1 MARPAYFALTQNG
14 STGPDVSLIQTW
26 LNGVRSR
33 WPSII
38 ALTVDG
44 KFGTNTEAAVKQFQS
59 LVGLTAD
66 GKVGVNTW
74 NALYDRYAA
83 IHGEGEQYPGTFI
96 RNGTRGATVH
106 SAQLRLNTK
115 GAVLNPDGI
124 FGARTLAATKAFQAS
139 SGLSADGIIGP
150 NTWARLYA

>member
-1 MARPAYFALTQNG
+1 MARPVYFALSQNG
-14 STGPDVSLIQTW
+14 SSGSDVGLIQKW

-44 KFGTNTEAAVKQFQS
+44 KFGSRTEAAVKQYQS
-59 LVGLTAD
+59 FVGLTAD
-66 GKVGVNTW
+66 GKVGANTW
-74 NALYDRYAA
+74 NSLYNSYAA
-83 IHGEGEQYPGTFI
+83 IHGEGEQYPGVLI
-96 RNGTRGATVH
+96 RSGGRGATIR

-139 SGLSADGIIGP
+139 NGLAADGIIGS
-150 NTWARLYA
+150 NTWAKLYA